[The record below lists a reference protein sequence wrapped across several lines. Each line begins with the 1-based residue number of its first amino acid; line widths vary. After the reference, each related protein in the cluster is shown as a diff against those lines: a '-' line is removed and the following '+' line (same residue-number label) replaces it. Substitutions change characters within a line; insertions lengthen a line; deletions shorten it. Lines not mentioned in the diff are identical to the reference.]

1 MDPAAFAPAF
11 AELAQ
16 RLQQQELLADFGL
29 FALRGLTLQPV
40 LDEACRV
47 ASRGL
52 ASQFAKVL
60 RYQPAEGDF
69 LVVAGVGWR
78 PGVVGHARLGAD
90 LASPAGYAFRT
101 GKPLISNHLDADDRF
116 RTPDILMEHN
126 IQRAINVLIGG
137 GDTPA
142 FGVLEVDSGER
153 SDFESRDT
161 AFLQGLANI
170 VAAAVERTERQ
181 EALQRSEAMTRQL
194 FESSPD
200 CVKVMDPDGYLQR
213 MNVNGLGLLEI
224 DDFST
229 LAGQPWETLWPAAE
243 REQIR
248 AMIEAAR
255 AGRSGRFEAF
265 CPTAKGTPKWWD
277 VTVGPVMSESGRIE
291 SLVSVSRDIT
301 QRRHDM
307 AVKDQLLEQKDLL
320 MQEVHHRVRNSLQL
334 VRTLLQLQV
343 LTITD
348 PAAREALEEA
358 GQRVMTVAAVHKQL
372 YVGQSVKEVELQ
384 PYLEGL
390 LADLS
395 VSLTDQVNG
404 RRITWTADAM
414 QLPPDCLTSLG
425 LIVAELVTNALKY
438 GVGQVKVTV
447 QMAGAAV
454 RISVEDEGPGFPD
467 GFDPGRSHGL
477 GMRLVTSMAN
487 GADGVHVDR
496 SGGTSRIVVDLPLP

>member
-29 FALRGLTLQPV
+29 FALRGQTLQPV
-40 LDEACRV
+40 LEEACRV
-47 ASRGL
+47 ASKGL
-52 ASQFAKVL
+52 ACQFSKIL
-60 RYQPAEGDF
+60 QFQPAEGDF
-69 LVVAGVGWR
+69 LVLAGLGWR
-78 PGVVGHARLGAD
+78 PGIVGHARLGAD

-101 GKPLISNHLDADDRF
+101 GKPVVSNHLDVDDRF
-116 RTPDILMEHN
+116 RTPDILVEHH

-137 GDTPA
+137 GDTPS

-153 SDFESRDT
+153 SDFEIRDT

-170 VAAAVERTERQ
+170 VAAAVEKTERQ

-200 CVKVMDPDGYLQR
+200 CVKVLDPDGYLQR
-213 MNVNGLGLLEI
+213 MNFNGLCLLEI
-224 DDFST
+224 DDFGAI
-229 LAGQPWETLWPAAE
+229 AGQPWEMLWPADE
-243 REQIR
+243 RGQIR
-248 AMIEAAR
+248 AIVQAAR
-255 AGRSGRFEAF
+255 DGRTGRFEAF
-265 CPTAKGTPKWWD
+265 GPTAKGAPKWWD
-277 VTVGPVMSESGRIE
+277 VTVGPVMSESGHVE

-301 QRRHDM
+301 QRRHDI
-307 AVKDQLLEQKDLL
+307 AVKDQLLKQKDLL

-348 PAAREALEEA
+348 PSAREALEEA

-372 YVGQSVKEVELQ
+372 YVGQSVHEVELQ
-384 PYLEGL
+384 PYLQGL

-395 VSLTDQVNG
+395 ISLTDQAKG
-404 RRITWTADAM
+404 RRITWTAEPM
-414 QLPPDCLTSLG
+414 HLPPDCLTSLG

-438 GVGQVKVTV
+438 GAGQVTV
-447 QMAGAAV
+447 SVQLVDAAV
-454 RISVEDEGPGFPD
+454 RIMVEDEGPGFPAT
-467 GFDPGRSHGL
+467 FDPARSQGL
-477 GMRLVTSMAN
+477 GMRLVTSMAQ
-487 GADGVHVDR
+487 GADGVYVDR
-496 SGGTSRIVVDLPLP
+496 TGSTSRIVVDLPLL